1 MYIEG
6 VNYQGGQPIRIKIS
20 DGKIGEIFPLPY
32 SDKKLPVVAPGLV
45 DLQVNGYGGID
56 FNKAPLQIEDIHKAV
71 RLLATQG
78 ITTFFPTLIT
88 NTDSTIRQAL
98 QNIVLACKT
107 APELRAAIGGIH
119 LEGPFL
125 SKEDGAR
132 GAHNSDLVQTP
143 DWELFQEWQNV
154 AEGKIRIITLSP
166 EWDGAA
172 KFIKKCSDSGV
183 IVAIGHTAATPEQ
196 INAAVQAG
204 AQLSTH
210 LGNGA
215 HLMLPRHPNY
225 LWEQLAQDQLW
236 ASVIADGFHLPDSFL
251 KVVFRMKPESSILI
265 SDCTEFAGLP
275 PGVYKSHIGGEVL
288 LNSEGRLCI
297 AEQPKLL
304 AGSAQSLLWCVNQV
318 ARKGLLS
325 FSQAWNNASLKPV
338 GLLTGKQQSAFQFG
352 EPANI
357 VLFEQNK
364 DEITVRKTLIH
375 GKTIFDNSKE

>member
-6 VNYQGGQPIRIKIS
+6 LNYQGGQPIRIKIS
-20 DGKIGEIFPLPY
+20 EGKIAEIFPLSY
-32 SDKKLPVVAPGLV
+32 SDKKLPVIAPGLV

-56 FNKAPLQIEDIHKAV
+56 FNTVHLQIEDIHKAV
-71 RLLATQG
+71 RLLASQG
-78 ITTFFPTLIT
+78 ITSFYPTLIT

-98 QNIVLACKT
+98 QNILLACKID
-107 APELRAAIGGIH
+107 PELGAAIGGIH

-132 GAHNSDLVQTP
+132 GAHSLEFVQQP

-154 AEGKIRIITLSP
+154 AEGKIRIITMSP

-172 KFIKKCSDSGV
+172 KFIKKCSDTGV

-236 ASVIADGFHLPDSFL
+236 ATVIADGFHLPGSFL
-251 KVVFRMKPESSILI
+251 KVVFRMKPETSILI
-265 SDCTEFAGLP
+265 SDCTEFTGLT

-297 AEQPKLL
+297 AGQPKLL

-318 ARKGLLS
+318 AQKGLLS
-325 FSQAWNNASLKPV
+325 FSQAWNKASLKPIE
-338 GLLTGKQQSAFQFG
+338 LLTGKQHTSFQVG
-352 EPANI
+352 EPANL

-364 DEITVRKTLIH
+364 DEIKVRKTLIH
-375 GKTIFDNSKE
+375 GKIIFDNSKE